1 MINRW
6 HVWVWLGTQFLLTS
20 IFTKKTHKLFLTV
33 GSWLD
38 MLMTQDA
45 SASANQKWVCWWL
58 VELHRSEEKIGCNQ
72 IWEKGYTARPLDAG
86 SIFNMG
92 LTRLHFCLNWYDMLL
107 GGKTSHAHIFFLR
120 IELNH
125 QSADYWKHT
134 AYQASLTAGV
144 GITGSSVT
152 RRNLWGRSFRKVLKS
167 FHWG

>member
-20 IFTKKTHKLFLTV
+20 IFTKKSHKLFLTV

-107 GGKTSHAHIFFLR
+107 GGKTSHAHIFFFFFFFKDWTKPSISRLLKTHCLSSQPHR
-120 IELNH
+120 GSRHHWILSDKKKPMRQEL
-125 QSADYWKHT
+125 QESA
-134 AYQASLTAGV
+134 
-144 GITGSSVT
+144 
-152 RRNLWGRSFRKVLKS
+152 
-167 FHWG
+167 